1 MRTGVASEA
10 RRGATAPKPKVGV
23 SADADLAIQV
33 EMGEQFEECLELK
46 WTTTEMCR
54 EFFIEMVL
62 DRAGPKANDKD
73 LKPAKDATVK
83 RVNMGR
89 DTSGSIQNMPEGRSF
104 LVRVIGKLQVG
115 KEVYSPWTRAIT
127 LSPKTRDKDLG
138 NLDPMNMPR
147 MNCNNCPCACYV
159 PFRWGLNSPGRLRC
173 RRCGCHHT
181 EHQMVEVGEILKAR
195 EVKAKSSMGCD
206 VTPLPQ
212 EALDWDEREC
222 SMWFCSS
229 GTVHP
234 RQILQSRS
242 KPKMDEVKGRVSIV
256 TPTTESRH
264 KFHEQLYRCFD
275 AQTWPDKELVIVE
288 TYTGSPSEFFAQK
301 AQTDSRVVYVKFK
314 RPVGNDFSIGLKR
327 NVGTH
332 LASGEVIA
340 SFDDDD
346 LYAPSYLDTMVN
358 ALQDRRALAVKLSNW
373 YVYHIDT
380 DTWSFCDP
388 IAWGLTKGLDESS
401 DKVKSWAY
409 GYGFS
414 YVYRRQCGLDLWYG
428 NINLGEDFNF
438 MMQLQLRRGERSVHL
453 VPDDFGMC
461 LHVQHGGNTSNSIP
475 VRQVPDSEAMD
486 LDIMELNQWMHASG
500 PAGRALARAIGRSKT
515 SGNKQVACHLP
526 DAKYLIEDP
535 PKATVNDLLKN
546 LEDQLRLP
554 CDAYKVYRV
563 PPPVA
568 FGSGRL
574 IYPEERRDQIAAD
587 VLGISFL
594 AKLPG
599 AEENLQPHTKSG
611 QQWCKLTKAAQQ
623 SLRGTDRLG
632 PRVEEVWVLP
642 PEQAAAAGL
651 STGEE
656 TWEEEDKVA
665 SAAAEEESKKF
676 FITRVTCQ
684 SSTVKK
690 FFTTKQSFG
699 VYLPKGATVSELR
712 WVLGRHLPAEARVL
726 CQRQGRDIQVMQET
740 DQVPEEI
747 SVSDFRGPRS
757 FYMRFSHKQCAIVL
771 RFMRSFFKNPENQK
785 RLDEFEASAK
795 GSGHDYRAQLV
806 QLLAHEVYPR
816 IYQKLHVPVMDDLDG
831 PKLMLEAMSNVSGS
845 TLEVVELWLEVELL
859 MRNQASAQ
867 SALAAVQ
874 FFRDQAKSQQVSKP
888 TEQPSYEN
896 IRDAVQVARQ
906 FEQSNGQGST
916 AKAESPRKEASA
928 SEPGSKPSEPLVH
941 TEESSPPKNGNGSA
955 DAAAVLQSD
964 ASPPTAVAGFEQRP
978 APVEETPV
986 AAAGEQDT
994 EGAEGT
1000 SGPTKA
1006 AHLPPNGDRVPA
1018 GSKETSGSP
1027 RTYSSL
1033 LDWNA
1038 LEKMEG
1044 DLSNQADKKEKEHVE
1059 SPNDEVHVSTDG
1071 YPTEPADESV
1081 ASAGHK
1087 PSGLNGMK
1095 APLTLAGPSPGEPT
1109 KEETETTV
1117 ALQVRHGT
1125 QQGEVTLRVP
1135 ASSTMLQIKEA
1146 LIRCTGRRAEAIHR
1160 MQLVEKTGNTFKQ
1173 FEDSMILG
1181 ERREILVLGLALA
1194 AHNSPSA
1201 MAYASV
1207 DISVSNPL
1215 SSDAVTVRLPEIST
1229 IKDVRAAL
1237 RQRSVP
1243 QEFQFLLDAGAPLY
1257 VYAHPLGEPLNE
1269 SEPLRGRWQLML
1281 GSDSTEASYLSKK
1294 RPQCHVLMLQIIR
1307 ISST

>member
-1 MRTGVASEA
+1 MQPVGAPEA
-10 RRGATAPKPKVGV
+10 RRGATTAAKAKAGT
-23 SADADLAIQV
+23 STDAADLDIQV
-33 EMGEQFEECLELK
+33 EIGEQFEECLELK
-46 WTTTEMCR
+46 WTTTETCR
-54 EFFIEMVL
+54 EFFLEMVL
-62 DRAGPKANDKD
+62 DRGASGKPSNDKD

-104 LVRVIGKLQVG
+104 LVRVVGKLQVG

-195 EVKAKSSMGCD
+195 EVKAKSSMGRD

-222 SMWFCSS
+222 SMWFCS
-229 GTVHP
+229 GGAVHP
-234 RQILQSRS
+234 RQIRTKSRS
-242 KPKMDEVKGRVSIV
+242 KPKMEEVKGRVSIV

-288 TYTGSPSEFFAQK
+288 TYTSSPSEFFAQK
-301 AQTDSRVVYVKFK
+301 AQMDPRVVYVKFQ
-314 RPVGNDFSIGLKR
+314 RSIGDDFSIGLKR

-388 IAWGLTKGLDESS
+388 IAWGLTKGLDETS

-428 NINLGEDFNF
+428 NINLGEDFNW

-475 VRQVPDSEAMD
+475 VREVPDSEAMD

-515 SGNKQVACHLP
+515 SGSKQVACHLP
-526 DAKYLIEDP
+526 HAEYLIENP
-535 PKATVNDLLKN
+535 PKATVNDLLKA
-546 LEDQLRLP
+546 LEDQLRIP

-568 FGSGRL
+568 FGAQKK
-574 IYPEERRDQIAAD
+574 IYPEERRGQIAAD

-632 PRVEEVWVLP
+632 PRVDDVWVLP

-665 SAAAEEESKKF
+665 CAAAEEESKKS

-699 VYLPKGATVSELR
+699 VYLPKGATVSQLR

-740 DQVPEEI
+740 DVVPEEI
-747 SVSDFRGPRS
+747 TVSDFRGPRS
-757 FYMRFSHKQCAIVL
+757 FYMRFTDEQCAIVL

-831 PKLMLEAMSNVSGS
+831 PKLMLEAMSNVSS
-845 TLEVVELWLEVELL
+845 SNLQVVELWLEVELL

-867 SALAAVQ
+867 SAIQAVQ
-874 FFRDQAKSQQVSKP
+874 FFRNQANKSQGITKVI
-888 TEQPSYEN
+888 EQPSYEH
-896 IRDAVQVARQ
+896 IRDAVQIMRQVGPSISGAIVQAWMDKDTSTECSTESKAEPDPRDAEGGALATKKSIGLAETVGGDGAIPVDVLKVVLERELEGHLGDFGQNSADEILQTYMQPDADGVVGFLQFWKGMEEILRARGTMRTYALTPAQKEAIAGFRFLRTCLLDMAARQ
-906 FEQSNGQGST
+906 ISQGRSSFSVRELRYFMDRTIELTGLEGQDFWRQRAT
-916 AKAESPRKEASA
+916 QLPEDPEM
-928 SEPGSKPSEPLVH
+928 LV
-941 TEESSPPKNGNGSA
+941 TGEE
-955 DAAAVLQSD
+955 
-964 ASPPTAVAGFEQRP
+964 
-978 APVEETPV
+978 
-986 AAAGEQDT
+986 
-994 EGAEGT
+994 
-1000 SGPTKA
+1000 
-1006 AHLPPNGDRVPA
+1006 
-1018 GSKETSGSP
+1018 
-1027 RTYSSL
+1027 
-1033 LDWNA
+1033 
-1038 LEKMEG
+1038 
-1044 DLSNQADKKEKEHVE
+1044 
-1059 SPNDEVHVSTDG
+1059 
-1071 YPTEPADESV
+1071 V
-1081 ASAGHK
+1081 ASAL
-1087 PSGLNGMK
+1087 S
-1095 APLTLAGPSPGEPT
+1095 
-1109 KEETETTV
+1109 
-1117 ALQVRHGT
+1117 
-1125 QQGEVTLRVP
+1125 
-1135 ASSTMLQIKEA
+1135 ASSVA
-1146 LIRCTGRRAEAIHR
+1146 GDSR
-1160 MQLVEKTGNTFKQ
+1160 TF
-1173 FEDSMILG
+1173 D
-1181 ERREILVLGLALA
+1181 
-1194 AHNSPSA
+1194 
-1201 MAYASV
+1201 
-1207 DISVSNPL
+1207 
-1215 SSDAVTVRLPEIST
+1215 
-1229 IKDVRAAL
+1229 
-1237 RQRSVP
+1237 
-1243 QEFQFLLDAGAPLY
+1243 
-1257 VYAHPLGEPLNE
+1257 
-1269 SEPLRGRWQLML
+1269 
-1281 GSDSTEASYLSKK
+1281 
-1294 RPQCHVLMLQIIR
+1294 
-1307 ISST
+1307 

>member
-1 MRTGVASEA
+1 MQPVGAPEA
-10 RRGATAPKPKVGV
+10 RRGATTAAKAKAGT
-23 SADADLAIQV
+23 STDAADLDIQV
-33 EMGEQFEECLELK
+33 EIGEQFEECLELK
-46 WTTTEMCR
+46 WTTTETCR
-54 EFFIEMVL
+54 EFFLEMVL
-62 DRAGPKANDKD
+62 DRGASGKPSNDKD

-104 LVRVIGKLQVG
+104 LVRVVGKLQVG

-195 EVKAKSSMGCD
+195 EVKAKSSMGRD

-222 SMWFCSS
+222 SMWFCS
-229 GTVHP
+229 GGAVHP
-234 RQILQSRS
+234 RQIRTKSRS
-242 KPKMDEVKGRVSIV
+242 KPKMEEVKGRVSIV

-288 TYTGSPSEFFAQK
+288 TYTSSPSEFFAQK
-301 AQTDSRVVYVKFK
+301 AQMDPRVVYVKFQ
-314 RPVGNDFSIGLKR
+314 RSIGDDFSIGLKR

-346 LYAPSYLDTMVN
+346 LYAPPYLDTMVN

-388 IAWGLTKGLDESS
+388 IAWGLTKGLDETS

-428 NINLGEDFNF
+428 NINLGEDFNW

-475 VRQVPDSEAMD
+475 VREVPDSEAMD

-515 SGNKQVACHLP
+515 SGSKQVACHLP
-526 DAKYLIEDP
+526 HAEYLIENP
-535 PKATVNDLLKN
+535 PKATVNDLLKA
-546 LEDQLRLP
+546 LEDQLRIP

-568 FGSGRL
+568 FGAQKK
-574 IYPEERRDQIAAD
+574 IYPEERRGQIAAD

-632 PRVEEVWVLP
+632 PRVDDVWVLP

-665 SAAAEEESKKF
+665 CAAAEEESKKS

-699 VYLPKGATVSELR
+699 VYLPKGATVSQLR

-740 DQVPEEI
+740 DVVPEEI
-747 SVSDFRGPRS
+747 TVSDFRGPRS
-757 FYMRFSHKQCAIVL
+757 FYMRFTDEQCAIVL

-831 PKLMLEAMSNVSGS
+831 PKLMLEAMSNVSS
-845 TLEVVELWLEVELL
+845 SNLQVVELWLEVELL

-867 SALAAVQ
+867 SAIQAVQ
-874 FFRDQAKSQQVSKP
+874 FFRNQANKSQGITKVI
-888 TEQPSYEN
+888 EQPSYEH
-896 IRDAVQVARQ
+896 IRDAVQIMRQVGPSISGAIVQAFPGAAGGLRRKAWMDKDTSTECSTESKAEPDPRDAEGGALATKKSIGLAETVGGDGAIPVDVLKVVLERELEGHLGDFGQNSADEILQTYMQPDADGVVGFLQFWKGMEEILRARGTMRTYALTPAQKEAIAGFRFLRTCLLDMAARQ
-906 FEQSNGQGST
+906 ISQGRSSFSVRELRYFMDRTIELTGLEGQDFWRQRAT
-916 AKAESPRKEASA
+916 QLPEDPEM
-928 SEPGSKPSEPLVH
+928 LV
-941 TEESSPPKNGNGSA
+941 TGEE
-955 DAAAVLQSD
+955 
-964 ASPPTAVAGFEQRP
+964 
-978 APVEETPV
+978 
-986 AAAGEQDT
+986 
-994 EGAEGT
+994 
-1000 SGPTKA
+1000 
-1006 AHLPPNGDRVPA
+1006 
-1018 GSKETSGSP
+1018 
-1027 RTYSSL
+1027 
-1033 LDWNA
+1033 
-1038 LEKMEG
+1038 
-1044 DLSNQADKKEKEHVE
+1044 
-1059 SPNDEVHVSTDG
+1059 
-1071 YPTEPADESV
+1071 V
-1081 ASAGHK
+1081 ASAL
-1087 PSGLNGMK
+1087 S
-1095 APLTLAGPSPGEPT
+1095 
-1109 KEETETTV
+1109 
-1117 ALQVRHGT
+1117 
-1125 QQGEVTLRVP
+1125 
-1135 ASSTMLQIKEA
+1135 ASSVA
-1146 LIRCTGRRAEAIHR
+1146 GDSR
-1160 MQLVEKTGNTFKQ
+1160 TF
-1173 FEDSMILG
+1173 D
-1181 ERREILVLGLALA
+1181 
-1194 AHNSPSA
+1194 
-1201 MAYASV
+1201 
-1207 DISVSNPL
+1207 
-1215 SSDAVTVRLPEIST
+1215 
-1229 IKDVRAAL
+1229 
-1237 RQRSVP
+1237 
-1243 QEFQFLLDAGAPLY
+1243 
-1257 VYAHPLGEPLNE
+1257 
-1269 SEPLRGRWQLML
+1269 
-1281 GSDSTEASYLSKK
+1281 
-1294 RPQCHVLMLQIIR
+1294 
-1307 ISST
+1307 